1 MSDGLTHASSRA
13 TVRAMLAA
21 LAIVVAHTVLVWG
34 YPSLWWGDYGR
45 WLHELDRVAHGAT
58 FYRDIYWAFPPLAMW
73 ILGGITRLIGSD
85 VAQVWTV
92 TAIIAAAI
100 ALVYGAVVARL
111 VAGRVGVLVAATGM
125 LLGAAYS
132 QQQSAPLALG
142 MYTPAAP
149 VAMLCLMAQL
159 LAFLHDW
166 ERPGV
171 AGAVAVGALGGLGFL
186 AKHDVWFASAW
197 LALAAGVVTAP
208 GRESRMARVLAAG
221 GGYAAVAGL
230 GVATLAV
237 QHGVG
242 ALGSIFT
249 GFGHVEEYAGMNLPT
264 VSMLVV
270 DLASFGL
277 TVAGVAAVGL
287 LSGAWRSRTA
297 WVVGAAGL
305 ALALAAIGIWLWKAE
320 LVERQL
326 IAGGIPE
333 MTTPFERRLLPLA
346 PTWIARA
353 RRSFGA
359 LRLEMLSH
367 AIPFALP
374 VAALALVFAKQ
385 AAADRR
391 REWRLVAVLLA
402 ACIALRSRRMVAF
415 TEWSSLMLEVPVYA
429 AAVTLL
435 WPAVRGRRTYALPL
449 GCLALVALG
458 FRAQW
463 QYGYGVLSK
472 RGAHPVV
479 ATPRGQ
485 VRMHPG
491 LAADLNYIRHLTN
504 AADPSG
510 TRPILAFGYS
520 GGLSYFA
527 GRPSVDPLTQGF
539 RLSLFS
545 TADSAYRVAAA
556 QKDRLFLVDNVAYGD
571 ATVAPRFAP
580 WRWMPEMMPNS
591 YQRIDRPLFERL
603 MTGCR
608 KLAMP
613 ERHSAIFTVYD
624 CAPRP
629 RGAPAPAHGAA
640 S

>member
-1 MSDGLTHASSRA
+1 
-13 TVRAMLAA
+13 MLAA
-21 LAIVVAHTVLVWG
+21 LAVVAAHTMLVWG

-45 WLHELDRVAHGAT
+45 WLHELDRVAQGAT

-73 ILGGITRLIGSD
+73 TVGGIARVIGSD

-92 TAIIAAAI
+92 TALIAAAI
-100 ALVYGAVVARL
+100 SLVYGAVVARL
-111 VAGRVGVLVAATGM
+111 VSGRTGVLVAATGM

-149 VAMLCLMAQL
+149 VAILCLMAQL
-159 LAFLHDW
+159 LAFLRDW

-171 AGAVAVGALGGLGFL
+171 VSAVAVGALGGLGFL

-208 GRESRMARVLAAG
+208 GRESRLARVLAAG

-230 GVATLAV
+230 GVAVLAA

-264 VSMLVV
+264 APMLVV
-270 DLASFGL
+270 DLASFGIA
-277 TVAGVAAVGL
+277 VAAVAAVGV

-305 ALALAAIGIWLWKAE
+305 ALAVLAMGAWLWKAE
-320 LVERQL
+320 LVERQM
-326 IAGGIPE
+326 IAGGVPE
-333 MTTPFERRLLPLA
+333 MTTPFERRLLPLDA
-346 PTWIARA
+346 TWFSRA

-374 VAALALVFAKQ
+374 VAALALVLAKRP
-385 AAADRR
+385 AGDRQR
-391 REWRLVAVLLA
+391 GWVLVAVLLV

-435 WPAVRGRRTYALPL
+435 WPAVRRPRMYAMPL
-449 GCLALVALG
+449 GCLALVAVG
-458 FRAQW
+458 MRAQW
-463 QYGYGVLSK
+463 QYGYGLLSG
-472 RGAHPVV
+472 RGVFPAL
-479 ATPRGQ
+479 ATPHGQ
-485 VRMHPG
+485 VRLHPSV
-491 LAADLNYIRHLTN
+491 ATDLRYIRDLTD

-520 GGLSYFA
+520 GGLSYFT
-527 GRPSVDPLTQGF
+527 GRPSVDPLTHGF
-539 RLSLFS
+539 RLSLFP
-545 TADSAYRVAAA
+545 TADSAYRVAAT
-556 QKDRLFLVDNVAYGD
+556 QKERLFVVDNVAYRD
-571 ATVAPRFAP
+571 AIVAPHFAP
-580 WRWMPEMMPNS
+580 WRWMPEMMPNA
-591 YQRIDRPLFERL
+591 YQRVDRPLFEQL
-603 MTGCR
+603 MAGCR
-608 KLAMP
+608 KLTMP
-613 ERHSAIFTVYD
+613 ERRSAIFTVYD
-624 CAPRP
+624 CAPGP
-629 RGAPAPAHGAA
+629 HGAPAPAHGAT